1 MKAMYTQPINL
12 TSDTVTKPT
21 PSMLEMMMKADVGD
35 DVFGQDLTTI
45 QLEQKMAAM
54 FGHEAALFCPSGT
67 MTNQI
72 AIKAQT
78 QPLDEIL
85 CDELSHIY
93 RYELGGYGFHSGVA
107 IHVMRGKNGII
118 SPELVHQGVKP
129 KADWNPHTKL
139 LCIENSVNMGGGN
152 YYKLEEI
159 KPIADAARSHHL
171 NIHLDGARLFNV
183 LVETGE
189 SPLEYGKIFD
199 SISICLS
206 KGLGAPVGSVLT
218 GTKEMIAY
226 ARRVRKVM
234 GGGMRQTGYLAAA
247 GIYALDHHI
256 DRLKEDHAR
265 ARACGKKL
273 ESVSWVKEVSPVFTN
288 IIIFKIADH
297 LTSQE
302 VVSALR
308 AKNIIC
314 APVTDKIV
322 RWVFHLDIDDKMVD
336 YVVDMSGKLF

>member
-1 MKAMYTQPINL
+1 MYPQPINL

-21 PSMLEMMMKADVGD
+21 PGMLEAMMQAEVGD
-35 DVFGQDLTTI
+35 DVFGQDPTTI
-45 QLEQKMAAM
+45 ALEEKLASM
-54 FGHEAALFCPSGT
+54 FNHEAALFCPSGT
-67 MTNQI
+67 MTNQV

-107 IHVMRGKNGII
+107 IHVMRGKQGII
-118 SPELVHQGVKP
+118 SPDLVHQAVKP
-129 KADWNPHTKL
+129 KADWNPTTKL

-152 YYKLEEI
+152 YYTLKDLN
-159 KPIADAARSHHL
+159 PIIEAARSHQL
-171 NIHLDGARLFNV
+171 LTHLDGARIFNV

-189 SPLEYGKIFD
+189 AAAAYGKLFN

-218 GTKEMIAY
+218 GSKEMISY

-247 GIYALDHHI
+247 GIYALDHNI
-256 DRLKEDHAR
+256 QRLKVDHQR
-265 ARACGKKL
+265 ARICGAKL

-288 IIIFKIADH
+288 IIIFRIADR
-297 LTSQE
+297 LSTQE
-302 VVSALR
+302 VVSKLAS
-308 AKNIIC
+308 KNIIC
-314 APVTDKIV
+314 APVTDKIL

-336 YVVDMSGKLF
+336 YVVETSENLYAS

>member
-1 MKAMYTQPINL
+1 MYSKPINL

-21 PSMLEMMMKADVGD
+21 PGMLDAMMHAEVGD
-35 DVFGQDLTTI
+35 DVFGQDPTTNA
-45 QLEQKMAAM
+45 LEEKMADM

-107 IHVMRGKNGII
+107 IHVMRGKNGIV
-118 SPELVHQGVKP
+118 SPDLVQQGVKP
-129 KADWNPHTKL
+129 KADWNPNTKL
-139 LCIENSVNMGGGN
+139 LCLENSVNMGGGN
-152 YYKLEEI
+152 YYTLEEI
-159 KPIADAARSHHL
+159 RPIAKTARSHHL
-171 NIHLDGARLFNV
+171 RMHLDGARLFNV

-189 SPLEYGKIFD
+189 SPKDYGKLFD

-218 GTKEMIAY
+218 GEKDMIAY

-234 GGGMRQTGYLAAA
+234 GGGMRQCGYLAAA

-256 DRLKEDHAR
+256 ERLKEDHQR
-265 ARACGKKL
+265 ARRCGQEL
-273 ESVSWVKEVSPVFTN
+273 EKVSWVKEVLPVFTN
-288 IIIFKIADH
+288 IVIFKVADH
-297 LTSQE
+297 LDASK
-302 VVSALR
+302 VV
-308 AKNIIC
+308 AKLSSHNIIC
-314 APVTDKIV
+314 APVTDRIV
-322 RWVFHLDIDDKMVD
+322 RWVFHLDIDEEMTD
-336 YVVDMSGKLF
+336 YVVKVSDGLF

>member
-1 MKAMYTQPINL
+1 MMYKQPINL
-12 TSDTVTKPT
+12 TSDTLTKPT
-21 PSMLEMMMKADVGD
+21 AGMLEAMMHAEVGD
-35 DVFGQDLTTI
+35 DVFRTDPTTI
-45 QLEQKMAAM
+45 ALEEKMAGM

-118 SPELVHQGVKP
+118 SPELVHQAVKP
-129 KADWNPHTKL
+129 KADWNPNTKL

-152 YYKLEEI
+152 YYTLDQI
-159 KPIADAARSHHL
+159 MPIASVAKSHNL
-171 NIHLDGARLFNV
+171 TMHLDGARIFNV
-183 LVETGE
+183 LTETGE
-189 SPLEYGKIFD
+189 SAKSYGDIFD
-199 SISICLS
+199 SVSICLS

-218 GTKEMIAY
+218 GKKEMIDY

-234 GGGMRQTGYLAAA
+234 GGGMRQCGYLAAA

-256 DRLKEDHAR
+256 ERLKYDHAR
-265 ARACGKKL
+265 ARICGKKL
-273 ESVSWVKEVSPVFTN
+273 EEVSWVKEVSPVATN
-288 IIIFKIADH
+288 IIIFKVADH
-297 LTSQE
+297 LNAADVARKLAS
-302 VVSALR
+302 
-308 AKNIIC
+308 KNIISL
-314 APVTDKIV
+314 PITEKTI
-322 RWVFHLDIDDKMVD
+322 RWVFHLDIDDEMVD
-336 YVVDMSGKLF
+336 YVVDTSGKLD